1 MYRFVQLAAV
11 ALVTM
16 VVAPMDQLKA
26 ATYAFNA
33 TIIGPSASDGAPRT
47 FPEVSIS
54 IQDIAVQSGS
64 FSATY
69 VGGPANFQG
78 DYASL
83 ISFNIGSAT
92 TVTPTTGDPSTFRVN
107 LLFNVDGSIN
117 AGALFYMGD
126 NFKID
131 LGGVGDL
138 FQGAF
143 STPDIGGEGFASG
156 TFTAVPEP
164 SSIVLT
170 LAGIAGLGLLR
181 RRGAE
186 HTGCQ

>member
-1 MYRFVQLAAV
+1 MYRFVQLATV

-16 VVAPMDQLKA
+16 VVSPMDQLKA

-33 TIIGPSASDGAPRT
+33 RTIGPSASDGALRT

-54 IQDIAVQSGS
+54 IQDTTVQSGS

-69 VGGPANFQG
+69 VGSPANFQG

-92 TVTPTTGDPSTFRVN
+92 AVTPTTGDPSSFRAY
-107 LLFNVDGSIN
+107 LIFNADGSIN
-117 AGALFYMGD
+117 AGALFYMDD
-126 NFKID
+126 NFKVD
-131 LGGVGDL
+131 LGGVDGL

-143 STPDIGGEGFASG
+143 STPNIDGEGFASG

-181 RRGAE
+181 RHGAE
-186 HTGCQ
+186 HTRCQ